1 MTVGPLGGVA
11 LLEEAHYWGFALR
24 VHNFISPLPLFPCVD
39 ESNQPLLA
47 AATIVSL
54 SHGSQPS
61 GTISQNKL
69 SPVSHFNGS
78 IQVPWNPEEHKFQ
91 IPNIDMKGFIFTSE
105 DL

>member
-1 MTVGPLGGVA
+1 MRNRPLRFLYLSLGSQLGAMTVGPLGGVA

-69 SPVSHFNGS
+69 L
-78 IQVPWNPEEHKFQ
+78 VP
-91 IPNIDMKGFIFTSE
+91 
-105 DL
+105 

>member
-1 MTVGPLGGVA
+1 MM
-11 LLEEAHYWGFALR
+11 EAYF
-24 VHNFISPLPLFPCVD
+24 
-39 ESNQPLLA
+39 
-47 AATIVSL
+47 
-54 SHGSQPS
+54 S